1 MARDLAIDLG
11 SANTLVYRPGD
22 GIVFDEPTVVAVDQ
36 TDGRVVEIGARAWDL
51 LGGDTGSIT
60 VSRPLRTGAI
70 TDFDTTQRMLEV
82 ILRRVGI
89 QRFPRPRAIVCIPA
103 DSSAVERRAI
113 EEAVGIAGVGTVTLV
128 EEPLA
133 AAIGAGLPVSEPVG
147 SLIVDVGGG
156 STQTGVVSL
165 GGVIS
170 GITARVGGYDID
182 EAIQAHMEQ
191 RYGLRIGDVAAE
203 TLKRTI
209 GSAFPV
215 GEGNSA
221 TVRGRELASGAP
233 REIEVGEDELRA
245 AIAGPV
251 GRIVAAVRR
260 TLAEAPPELTHDV
273 LETGMF
279 LTGGT
284 ALLAGLD
291 LRLAEECEIAVHRTD
306 DPLRTVV
313 LGAGMMLDQLD
324 VYRAAFAFTRKR

>member
-22 GIVFDEPTVVAVDQ
+22 GVVFDEPTVVAVDQ

-60 VSRPLRTGAI
+60 VSRPLRSGAI

-82 ILRRVGI
+82 VLRRVGI
-89 QRFPRPRAIVCIPA
+89 PRFPRARAIVCIPA
-103 DSSAVERRAI
+103 DSSAVERRAL
-113 EEAVGIAGVGTVTLV
+113 EEAVGIAGVGAVTLV

-170 GITARVGGYDID
+170 GVTARVGGYDID
-182 EAIQAHMEQ
+182 EAIQAHTEQ
-191 RYGLRIGDVAAE
+191 RYGVRIGDVAAE
-203 TLKRTI
+203 SLKRTI
-209 GSAFPV
+209 GSAFPI
-215 GEGNSA
+215 GEGRSA

-233 REIEVGEDELRA
+233 RELEVGEDEVRA
-245 AIAGPV
+245 AIAEPV

-313 LGAGMMLDQLD
+313 MGAGTMLDQLD
-324 VYRAAFAFTRKR
+324 TYRAAFAFTRKR